1 MVCKVK
7 FAEDGYL
14 ETENCKFSLHLANF
28 SGFQK
33 IAWDSNFDPL
43 FGYLRG

>member
-1 MVCKVK
+1 MGTMKLK
-7 FAEDGYL
+7 
-14 ETENCKFSLHLANF
+14 LHVQSTLSKI

-33 IAWDSNFDPL
+33 TARDSNFDPL